1 MKYINLELN
10 PALLYTTYDRKH
22 SFYEDVLPSERVE
35 AQGVMP
41 ANVFDLEPDEYI
53 IKDGKVLKLTGPE
66 QYAINIKD
74 GKIFKLTLTKN
85 NNKKLKK

>member
-35 AQGVMP
+35 ACGVMP
-41 ANVFDLEPDEYI
+41 PNVFDLEPDEYI
-53 IKDGKVLKLTGPE
+53 IKDGKIL
-66 QYAINIKD
+66 
-74 GKIFKLTLTKN
+74 KLTLTKN

>member
-1 MKYINLELN
+1 MEKCKLKFINLELN

-53 IKDGKVLKLTGPE
+53 IKDGKIL
-66 QYAINIKD
+66 
-74 GKIFKLTLTKN
+74 KLTLTKN
-85 NNKKLKK
+85 NNNNNKLKK